1 MTLFFIIALGVFIL
15 GATITFMAF
24 DKREYQLAVI
34 GLIVA
39 CIPLVLS
46 YNLYHEKIA
55 ENAKYEARR

>member
-15 GATITFMAF
+15 GATIAFMAF
-24 DKREYQLAVI
+24 DKREYQLAII

-55 ENAKYEARR
+55 DNAKYEARR

>member
-1 MTLFFIIALGVFIL
+1 MTLFFIIALCVFIL
-15 GATITFMAF
+15 GAAIAFMAF
-24 DKREYQLAVI
+24 DKREYQMAVI

-46 YNLYHEKIA
+46 YNLYQDKIT

>member
-15 GATITFMAF
+15 GATIAFMAF
-24 DKREYQLAVI
+24 DKREYQMAVI

-46 YNLYHEKIA
+46 YNLYQEKV
-55 ENAKYEARR
+55 EDNAKYEARR

>member
-15 GATITFMAF
+15 GATIAFMSF
-24 DKREYQLAVI
+24 DKREYQMAVI

-46 YNLYHEKIA
+46 YNLYQEKV
-55 ENAKYEARR
+55 EDNAKYEARR

>member
-15 GATITFMAF
+15 GATIAFMAF
-24 DKREYQLAVI
+24 DKREYQLAII

>member
-15 GATITFMAF
+15 GATIAFMAF

-46 YNLYHEKIA
+46 YNLYHEKIT